1 MRTIL
6 KWLGIVL
13 GSMVLLCSLAIGMLY
28 ATSEYQ
34 FHRTYSAPQVSLVI
48 PHDPAS
54 IVAGQFIAI
63 TRGCTGCHERQL
75 QGQVL
80 VDDPWIGRLVT
91 PNITQVLQH
100 YSDAQL
106 ARLLRYGVRPDGTS
120 VIIMPSSMFYN
131 LTDKDLA
138 DLIAYLR
145 TVPPV
150 VSTLPSM
157 QIRILGRWLFL
168 TGKLNFEAAL
178 IEKLGPRMSVG
189 KPAPTAAYGDYL
201 VHSSCTEC
209 HGWNLHGNK
218 LFGIPDLSIAKSYT
232 PENFARLMSTGIGN
246 GNRDLGL
253 MSAVAKERFSH
264 FDNTQIA
271 AIYAYLQSRSVSQ

>member
-1 MRTIL
+1 MHTAL
-6 KWLGIVL
+6 KWMGIVFSSL
-13 GSMVLLCSLAIGMLY
+13 VLLVILAVAVLY
-28 ATSEYQ
+28 AASACQ
-34 FHRTYSAPQVSLVI
+34 FQRTYFAPQVTFAI

-54 IVAGQFIAI
+54 IAAGQFIAI
-63 TRGCTGCHERQL
+63 TRGCNGCHERQL

-80 VDDPWIGRLVT
+80 DDDPWIGRLVT
-91 PNITQVLQH
+91 PNITQVIQH

-120 VIIMPSSMFYN
+120 VVIMPSSMFYN
-131 LTDKDLA
+131 LTDEDLA

-150 VSTLPSM
+150 VNTLPSM

-168 TGKLNFEAAL
+168 TGKINFEAAI
-178 IEKLGPRMSVG
+178 IEKLGPRISVG
-189 KPAPTAAYGDYL
+189 KPAPTIAYGNYL
-201 VHSSCTEC
+201 VHTTCTEC
-209 HGWNLHGNK
+209 HGTDLQGDK
-218 LFGIPDLSIAKSYT
+218 VFGIPDLIIAKSYT

-253 MSAVAKERFSH
+253 MSVVAKGRFSH
-264 FDNTQIA
+264 FDATQVA
-271 AIYAYLQSRSVSQ
+271 AIYAYLQSRSVTQ